1 MEHEVEHL
9 QFLVEDLFT
18 LARTDVGRLALQC
31 EPADIGKIVRR
42 VVESM
47 APLAWR
53 TSKIEMVAE
62 VPPELPL
69 AAVDVNRL
77 EQALQNLLH
86 NAMRHTGPGGIIAV
100 AVMTEPETLVLQVK
114 DTGEGIAPEDL
125 PRIWERFY
133 MAGVFRQCASLYPLR
148 GWLRQMDGEATSL
161 ALDAL
166 DRHAAA
172 HSFDP
177 LFDERAAQSGARASR
192 RTGGWVET
200 VREARQ
206 IFGRDAL
213 PGVFDLQ
220 NERFRLCH
228 RCYRDDTARRGMS
241 YGVMKQILQRLF
253 QAVRIHRCE
262 GQFRGYLRDHLDLA
276 RSPRERSHALDDAPD
291 DFSDIAWLTLGCQ
304 PAHLRSPQRNKIFDE
319 ETS

>member
-1 MEHEVEHL
+1 MQRLQTLATATGALRRGDYAIRVPVNGEDEVAQLQSDFNGMAADLERAVRELQGERDRVAALLQERREMIATVSHELRTPVATLRGYLETMLLHWGEPAGATFHHDLEVMEHEAEHL

-62 VPPELPL
+62 VPPEVPL
-69 AAVDVNRL
+69 AAVDANRL

-86 NAMRHTGPGGIIAV
+86 NAMRHTAPGGIIAV

-133 MAGVFRQCASLYPLR
+133 QAGSSPTRTGTGL
-148 GWLRQMDGEATSL
+148 GL
-161 ALDAL
+161 ALVKEWIEAM
-166 DRHAAA
+166 
-172 HSFDP
+172 
-177 LFDERAAQSGARASR
+177 
-192 RTGGWVET
+192 GGSVAVESILGEGSCFT
-200 VREARQ
+200 IR
-206 IFGRDAL
+206 L
-213 PGVFDLQ
+213 PQ
-220 NERFRLCH
+220 P
-228 RCYRDDTARRGMS
+228 
-241 YGVMKQILQRLF
+241 
-253 QAVRIHRCE
+253 
-262 GQFRGYLRDHLDLA
+262 
-276 RSPRERSHALDDAPD
+276 SP
-291 DFSDIAWLTLGCQ
+291 
-304 PAHLRSPQRNKIFDE
+304 
-319 ETS
+319 

>member
-69 AAVDVNRL
+69 AAVDANRL

-86 NAMRHTGPGGIIAV
+86 NAVRHTAPGGIIAV
-100 AVMTEPETLVLQVK
+100 AAVTEPETLVLQVK

-133 MAGVFRQCASLYPLR
+133 QAGSTPTRTGTGL
-148 GWLRQMDGEATSL
+148 GL
-161 ALDAL
+161 ALVKEWIEAM
-166 DRHAAA
+166 
-172 HSFDP
+172 
-177 LFDERAAQSGARASR
+177 
-192 RTGGWVET
+192 GGSV
-200 VREARQ
+200 A
-206 IFGRDAL
+206 
-213 PGVFDLQ
+213 
-220 NERFRLCH
+220 
-228 RCYRDDTARRGMS
+228 
-241 YGVMKQILQRLF
+241 
-253 QAVRIHRCE
+253 
-262 GQFRGYLRDHLDLA
+262 
-276 RSPRERSHALDDAPD
+276 
-291 DFSDIAWLTLGCQ
+291 
-304 PAHLRSPQRNKIFDE
+304 
-319 ETS
+319 